1 MKPKIL
7 LTVAGV
13 LFLGMGVTGF
23 FMTGDYDYFA
33 YNGGVFAL
41 ALGVLFL
48 LARNAPAS
56 KTLDAILITGFLAG
70 LGMGLNALYG
80 QWSGNY
86 MDTAVGYIPGLVWL
100 GLAVWFFL
108 VWRGNRSAA

>member
-13 LFLGMGVTGF
+13 LLPLMGVAVF
-23 FMTGDYDYFA
+23 FMTGGYDYFA
-33 YNGGVFAL
+33 YIGGVLAL
-41 ALGVLFL
+41 ALGALFL
-48 LARNAPAS
+48 LARNAPSS
-56 KTLDAILITGFLAG
+56 KALDAILITGCLAG

-86 MDTAVGYIPGLVWL
+86 MDTAVGYISGLIWL